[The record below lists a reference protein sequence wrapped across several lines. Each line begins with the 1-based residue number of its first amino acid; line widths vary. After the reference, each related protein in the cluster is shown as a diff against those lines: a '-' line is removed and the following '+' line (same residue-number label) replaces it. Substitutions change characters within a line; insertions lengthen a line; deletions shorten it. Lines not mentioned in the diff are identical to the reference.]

1 MVTCELTAPS
11 VHPSSPKLRS
21 DAPGLRALE
30 ALLDADPYLQ
40 SAQAILD
47 PLRQTF
53 SGAQVLLLKD
63 ARDHWQCVAASDEK
77 LIRLRWLQG
86 RFFDQVATGR
96 IRARSDNHELPE
108 WSEIPPEMIAPGQS
122 ALYLPLRVHGER
134 GVLMLVRPLNGGRFD
149 DGDVVVA
156 RQVAVLAMAALAA
169 RSARSMQA
177 ELHEMR
183 SEMDRLRESESDLAR
198 RAYTDELTGLAN
210 RARIQR
216 HVDEI
221 LRTQERTHF
230 ALAFIDLDNFKHIND
245 YYNHAVGDAL
255 LVKVAGRIAE
265 LVRDTDMLARIS
277 GDEFLLL
284 VNPIEDGAHLRAVV
298 RELLEKLK
306 QPCHVEGFEMI
317 TSASV
322 GVSIHPEHGC
332 TYEELRRNADA
343 AMYRAKLGTKGGAA
357 FFDAAVGQAI
367 SARMDLEQRLR
378 LAIRDRQFCCA
389 FQPKV
394 DIRSQEV
401 VGFETLVRWRDS
413 KGDIQSPLEFIG
425 LATELGVIDPIT
437 HFVLAEAIRSIDRLD
452 HEFGGGKTI
461 AINVAAKQ
469 AGDVR
474 FMRSL
479 VDALAASGCAERFIL
494 ELTEDAF
501 LAKSQFQMQVLP
513 MLRELG
519 VRVSIDDFGTG
530 YSSLSVLADITA
542 DEIKIDRS
550 FITDIHNRPRSQ
562 SVLKAIESVSGALG
576 MSIVAEGVETFE
588 ELAYLLG
595 ATRIRY
601 AQGYH
606 FAKPFYLEDASSRT
620 ATRVNERVI
629 ASERQRPEGRAAAGG
644 RSGASLRGD

>member
-1 MVTCELTAPS
+1 MVTCELDPPTAR
-11 VHPSSPKLRS
+11 PSSAKLRS

-108 WSEIPPEMIAPGQS
+108 WSEIPPAMIAPGQS

-134 GVLMLVRPLNGGRFD
+134 GVLMLLRPLNGGRFD

-177 ELHEMR
+177 ELREMR

-306 QPCHVEGFEMI
+306 QPFHVEGFEMF

-332 TYEELRRNADA
+332 TVRRVATECGC
-343 AMYRAKLGTKGGAA
+343 RH
-357 FFDAAVGQAI
+357 VSGQA
-367 SARMDLEQRLR
+367 RHKGR
-378 LAIRDRQFCCA
+378 CC
-389 FQPKV
+389 F
-394 DIRSQEV
+394 
-401 VGFETLVRWRDS
+401 F
-413 KGDIQSPLEFIG
+413 
-425 LATELGVIDPIT
+425 
-437 HFVLAEAIRSIDRLD
+437 
-452 HEFGGGKTI
+452 
-461 AINVAAKQ
+461 
-469 AGDVR
+469 
-474 FMRSL
+474 
-479 VDALAASGCAERFIL
+479 
-494 ELTEDAF
+494 
-501 LAKSQFQMQVLP
+501 
-513 MLRELG
+513 
-519 VRVSIDDFGTG
+519 
-530 YSSLSVLADITA
+530 
-542 DEIKIDRS
+542 
-550 FITDIHNRPRSQ
+550 
-562 SVLKAIESVSGALG
+562 
-576 MSIVAEGVETFE
+576 
-588 ELAYLLG
+588 
-595 ATRIRY
+595 
-601 AQGYH
+601 
-606 FAKPFYLEDASSRT
+606 
-620 ATRVNERVI
+620 
-629 ASERQRPEGRAAAGG
+629 
-644 RSGASLRGD
+644 